1 MYWFLV
7 EQSSVNPKNILNVY
21 VYKASFCYFYQDDIY
36 FLHEYFHKFS
46 LEGLNKWKTTN
57 LKSKE

>member
-7 EQSSVNPKNILNVY
+7 EQSSVNPKNILNIY

-46 LEGLNKWKTTN
+46 LEGLNKT
-57 LKSKE
+57 